1 MLLKELLP
9 FIKLVS
15 GDAEPFTEALQGK
28 NVQEGFC
35 QDAKDKEKAIARIR
49 DDQVREDRMGMP
61 TALAGQTEDSN
72 LCSDGYP
79 ADKVNDPAPIIGMN
93 LAIERGTTDRT
104 SLLFRAE
111 CIHVGIKQN
120 F

>member
-15 GDAEPFTEALQGK
+15 GDAEPFTEALQGR

-35 QDAKDKEKAIARIR
+35 QDAEDKEKAIAGIR
-49 DDQVREDRMGMP
+49 DDHVREDCMGMS

-72 LCSDGYP
+72 FCSDGYP
-79 ADKVNDPAPIIGMN
+79 ADKINDPAPIIGMD
-93 LAIERGTTDRT
+93 LAIERRATDRT
-104 SLLFRAE
+104 GLLFWAE

>member
-15 GDAEPFTEALQGK
+15 GDAEPFTEALQGR

-35 QDAKDKEKAIARIR
+35 QDAEDKEQAIAGLR
-49 DDQVREDRMGMP
+49 DDHVREDRMGMS

-72 LCSDGYP
+72 FCSDGYP
-79 ADKVNDPAPIIGMN
+79 ADKINDPAPIIGMD
-93 LAIERGTTDRT
+93 LAIERRATDRT
-104 SLLFRAE
+104 GLLFWAE

>member
-15 GDAEPFTEALQGK
+15 GDAEPFTEALQGR
-28 NVQEGFC
+28 NVQEGLC
-35 QDAKDKEKAIARIR
+35 QYAKDKEKAIAGIR
-49 DDQVREDRMGMP
+49 DDHVREDRMGMS

-72 LCSDGYP
+72 FCSDGNP

-93 LAIERGTTDRT
+93 LAIERGATDRT
-104 SLLFRAE
+104 GLLFRAE

>member
-9 FIKLVS
+9 FIQLVS
-15 GDAEPFTEALQGK
+15 GNAETFTEALQGR

-35 QDAKDKEKAIARIR
+35 QDTKDKEKAIAGIR
-49 DDQVREDRMGMP
+49 DDQVREDRMGMS
-61 TALAGQTEDSN
+61 TALAGQTKDSHF
-72 LCSDGYP
+72 CSDGYP
-79 ADKVNDPAPIIGMN
+79 TDKVNDPASIIGMD
-93 LAIERGTTDRT
+93 LAMERGATVRT
-104 SLLFRAE
+104 GLLFRAE

>member
-15 GDAEPFTEALQGK
+15 GDAEPFTEALQGR

-35 QDAKDKEKAIARIR
+35 QDAEDKEKAIAGIR
-49 DDQVREDRMGMP
+49 DDHVREDRMGMS
-61 TALAGQTEDSN
+61 TALSGQTEDSN
-72 LCSDGYP
+72 FCSDGYP
-79 ADKVNDPAPIIGMN
+79 ADKINDPAPIIGMD
-93 LAIERGTTDRT
+93 LAIERRATDRT
-104 SLLFRAE
+104 GLLFWAE

>member
-15 GDAEPFTEALQGK
+15 GDAEPFTEALQGR